1 MYQIKPKV
9 VPIFDI
15 EKREILEVLSLEE
28 YIRIIE
34 FLSSRNVQQLKEINR
49 LYNELRIAIYDWNLK
64 EKVIFEN

>member
-49 LYNELRIAIYDWNLK
+49 LYNELRIAIYD
-64 EKVIFEN
+64 